1 VSFFYA
7 RTVSKSLAFLVS
19 TRRISNQQ
27 PIESCRT
34 PWSKTAG
41 MHNDKGDVTANTY
54 ARRERV
60 YSRII
65 VTIGHTSQ
73 GGGG

>member
-1 VSFFYA
+1 
-7 RTVSKSLAFLVS
+7 
-19 TRRISNQQ
+19 
-27 PIESCRT
+27 
-34 PWSKTAG
+34 

-54 ARRERV
+54 AQRESV

-73 GGGG
+73 AVAGEVWYETRLKTGMLNCRRLG